1 MYLLMAE
8 KANKLL
14 QKYRVQEFPISLEL
28 IEHILNSEGIDIR
41 ITRYLKRAL
50 YCDNIIYIGQALEH
64 SCRREYLAHETAHS
78 YHYGN
83 TTLQDPVSVDKNEGQ
98 ASAFTAY
105 FLMPV
110 GLFESYL
117 ACGENNY
124 TLAELFGVKQSLIE
138 TRKLLSCGL
147 IESGIFY
154 RLKEE
159 IQHLWR

>member
-1 MYLLMAE
+1 M
-8 KANKLL
+8 
-14 QKYRVQEFPISLEL
+14 
-28 IEHILNSEGIDIR
+28 
-41 ITRYLKRAL
+41 
-50 YCDNIIYIGQALEH
+50 
-64 SCRREYLAHETAHS
+64 
-78 YHYGN
+78 
-83 TTLQDPVSVDKNEGQ
+83 DKNESQ

-117 ACGENNY
+117 ACGENDY
-124 TLAELFGVKQSLIE
+124 TLAKLFGVKQELIE

-159 IQHLWR
+159 TQHLWR